1 PARVHARRRSRHRCE
16 RPRLH
21 GGAREARGPAHHGH
35 LRRDRCWRRGM
46 RVPGHAR
53 CGGLFRRR
61 HSPKRR
67 ESRIA
72 RMPPR
77 HRGRRAWRPAARSPG
92 ARGGRKAAA
101 RGAPPPRS
109 GGGARTALRRMLR
122 GACGAARDPGRGG
135 EGAARGTF
143 GNRHACQL
151 TGPPPWC
158 RDAWGSGGTHC
169 LLRRARPWK
178 AAGMGAL
185 LRVSRHVIVVA
196 VLGCLVMFAAVT
208 IFAAV
213 AVVHAIVQMSRGGGA
228 PLTEIATVTVHA
240 FKILDLFLLGAIL
253 YIVALGL
260 SALFLDADTALP
272 AWFEVRELRDLKVV
286 LSQSVVV

>member
-1 PARVHARRRSRHRCE
+1 
-16 RPRLH
+16 
-21 GGAREARGPAHHGH
+21 
-35 LRRDRCWRRGM
+35 
-46 RVPGHAR
+46 
-53 CGGLFRRR
+53 
-61 HSPKRR
+61 
-67 ESRIA
+67 
-72 RMPPR
+72 
-77 HRGRRAWRPAARSPG
+77 
-92 ARGGRKAAA
+92 
-101 RGAPPPRS
+101 
-109 GGGARTALRRMLR
+109 
-122 GACGAARDPGRGG
+122 
-135 EGAARGTF
+135 
-143 GNRHACQL
+143 
-151 TGPPPWC
+151 
-158 RDAWGSGGTHC
+158 
-169 LLRRARPWK
+169 
-178 AAGMGAL
+178 MGAL

-286 LSQSVVV
+286 LSQSVVVVMLVAFLGDVLEWESGGDIAYVGGGIALVIAAVALMLRELPPRDNPPDADGAGGEHHR